1 MCFHFSKYC
10 IEIIFIR
17 ITPFFFSFW
26 YPHGGRHSLHPVPG
40 RALSPHCFHLHLNLE
55 ADSGRMVVM
64 LAAEIKRGRAQSVFS
79 VPGTMLGILG
89 TFFGSL
95 PKRKVY

>member
-1 MCFHFSKYC
+1 MFSFSKYC
-10 IEIIFIR
+10 IEIFIL
-17 ITPFFFSFW
+17 ITPFFFFFSFW

-64 LAAEIKRGRAQSVFS
+64 LAAEIREEEEPKVS
-79 VPGTMLGILG
+79 
-89 TFFGSL
+89 SL
-95 PKRKVY
+95 YRVLC